1 MPELPEAETIVRGL
15 RRAVPGERIR
25 RTEVPHEDVLRQPRR
40 AFCDAVRGRRVL
52 EVGRRGKNVVLRLDG
67 GRVLAVNL
75 GMTGR
80 LLPFAATP
88 RAERRPGHPAVLF
101 RFESGGMLV
110 FDDQRRF
117 GTVECLDARDW
128 ARRSAAL
135 GPEPLSRGFTTEG
148 LRAALA
154 ASRAPVRSWL
164 LDQRR
169 IAGVGNIYAN
179 EALHLA
185 GIHPRRPAR
194 EVTADEAR
202 RLHRA
207 LRRVLRA
214 AIESGGTT
222 IRDYRNAD
230 GEEGAYA
237 PRLHVYG
244 RDGQA
249 CFRCGGTVERTVFGN
264 RSAFFCP
271 GCQPPQPAAVPQCS
285 AAIPPVRR
293 RQPTSSKPVDRKRAA
308 RSSGPGNARTDSG
321 R

>member
-15 RRAVPGERIR
+15 RRAVVGERIR
-25 RTEVPHEDVLRQPRR
+25 RTEVCHADVLRQAPRTLSSR
-40 AFCDAVRGRRVL
+40 VRGRRIEAV
-52 EVGRRGKNVVLRLDG
+52 ERRGKNVVIVLEGD
-67 GRVLAVNL
+67 RVVAVNL

-80 LLPFAATP
+80 LLPFPSPPAPA
-88 RAERRPGHPAVLF
+88 RRPTHPAVRF

-117 GTVECLDARDW
+117 GTVECFYGPDW
-128 ARRSAAL
+128 QRRSATL
-135 GPEPLSRGFTTEG
+135 GPEPLSSSFTAKR
-148 LRAALA
+148 LH
-154 ASRAPVRSWL
+154 ASLSTSRSPVRSWL

-185 GIHPRRPAR
+185 GVHPRRPAN
-194 EVTADEAR
+194 EVTAPEAA

-214 AIESGGTT
+214 AIEKGGTT

-237 PRLHVYG
+237 RKLYVYG
-244 RDGQA
+244 RDGDA
-249 CFRCGGTVERTVFGN
+249 CLRCGNTIERIVFGN
-264 RSAFFCP
+264 RSAFLCP
-271 GCQPPQPAAVPQCS
+271 TCQ
-285 AAIPPVRR
+285 RR
-293 RQPTSSKPVDRKRAA
+293 
-308 RSSGPGNARTDSG
+308 NA
-321 R
+321 